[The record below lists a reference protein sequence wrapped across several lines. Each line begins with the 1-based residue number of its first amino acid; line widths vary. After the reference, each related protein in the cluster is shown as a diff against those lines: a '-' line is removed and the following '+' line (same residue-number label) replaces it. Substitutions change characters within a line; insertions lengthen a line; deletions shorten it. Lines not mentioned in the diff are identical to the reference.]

1 MFKIL
6 ATAAKEGILNP
17 THVLFRRF
25 YATYSFLYFKN
36 DFENVIG
43 ENSYIS
49 HVLGH
54 TSTEPALSYT
64 NLDIRGAGKIKLFDI
79 GRQLQVPVAPA
90 RVRQDK
96 RKRPCEHVKLE
107 RKV

>member
-1 MFKIL
+1 MCSVPPVL
-6 ATAAKEGILNP
+6 YAK
-17 THVLFRRF
+17 
-25 YATYSFLYFKN
+25 YSFLYYKN

-79 GRQLQVPVAPA
+79 GRQL
-90 RVRQDK
+90 RVLIASAHVVQDK
-96 RKRPCEHVKLE
+96 RKKPREHVTLE
-107 RKV
+107 ARKV